1 MIKSV
6 ETKEQGRAGR
16 RARVAASLVI
26 GAGIGLSSTVPVQAA
41 ENWDMPMAY
50 PADNY
55 HTENAQQFV
64 DAVREC
70 SGGELDITI
79 HPGGSLFK
87 GSEIKRA
94 VQIGEAQIG
103 ERLLSAHANENA
115 VFGYD
120 SVPFLATSFEASD
133 ALREA
138 AMPTLT
144 KVLNDQ
150 GVTPLY
156 SVPWPPQGLYFDKA
170 VESTDDMTGTKFRA
184 YNAATAR
191 VAELAGMVPTQIEA
205 AELKQALAT
214 GVVSSFISSGSTGVD
229 EKVWEDLTH
238 FYDTKAWLPRNT
250 IFVNDEALESLEQAS
265 RDCLLQ
271 EAEAAGVRGLDTA
284 ESLAGGFLDTLAE
297 GGMTVAEPGESL
309 AADLASIGETM
320 TGEWLESAGEDG
332 QAIVDAF
339 RGQ

>member
-1 MIKSV
+1 MFTNKQGLITGASV
-6 ETKEQGRAGR
+6 L
-16 RARVAASLVI
+16 AASL
-26 GAGIGLSSTVPVQAA
+26 ALSMSAQAA
-41 ENWDMPMAY
+41 ENWDMPLAY

-55 HTENAQQFV
+55 HTQNAQTFA

-70 SGGELDITI
+70 SGGELDITL

-94 VQIGEAQIG
+94 VQVGEAQIG
-103 ERLLSAHANENA
+103 ERLLSAHANENP

-133 ALREA
+133 KLREA
-138 AMPTLT
+138 AMPTLE
-144 KVLNDQ
+144 KVMQAQ

-156 SVPWPPQGLYFDKA
+156 SVPWPPQGLYFA
-170 VESTDDMTGTKFRA
+170 QEVNSLDDVGGTKFRA

-214 GVVSSFISSGSTGVD
+214 GVVAAFISSGSTGVD

-238 FYDTKAWLPRNT
+238 FYDAKAWLPRNT
-250 IFVNDEALESLEQAS
+250 IFVNNEALASLDDAS
-265 RDCLLQ
+265 RDCLVS
-271 EAEAAGVRGLDTA
+271 EAEAAGERGLATA
-284 ESLAGGFLDTLAE
+284 EELAGGFLTTLAD
-297 GGMTVAEPGESL
+297 GGMVVAEPGDDL
-309 AADLASIGETM
+309 AADLAAIGETM

-339 RGQ
+339 QGM